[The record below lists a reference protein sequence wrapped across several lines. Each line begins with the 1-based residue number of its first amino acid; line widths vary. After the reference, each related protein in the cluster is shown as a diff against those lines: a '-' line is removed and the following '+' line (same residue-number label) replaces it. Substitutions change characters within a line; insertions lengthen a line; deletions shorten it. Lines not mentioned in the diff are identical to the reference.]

1 MFVSITSTREVL
13 AGPDAE
19 INCPACGEMNVPA
32 HTRQQ
37 TERFY
42 LYGLVLVQRVTA
54 TIVTCGA
61 CGLELKS
68 KVGIDQIDQY
78 TARDLD
84 LYLARN
90 VSFVVK
96 FIALASLLLFWAPIV
111 GLVLAV
117 IGLVSSSDGWTRTV
131 SWVSLFLSGL
141 LTALFVALLAIGP

>member
-32 HTRQQ
+32 PTRQQ

-61 CGLELKS
+61 CGVEIEVRS
-68 KVGIDQIDQY
+68 WNRPAD
-78 TARDLD
+78 
-84 LYLARN
+84 
-90 VSFVVK
+90 
-96 FIALASLLLFWAPIV
+96 
-111 GLVLAV
+111 GLVRGDTRHRPVTAELQR
-117 IGLVSSSDGWTRTV
+117 IGARVWSNGIR
-131 SWVSLFLSGL
+131 
-141 LTALFVALLAIGP
+141 